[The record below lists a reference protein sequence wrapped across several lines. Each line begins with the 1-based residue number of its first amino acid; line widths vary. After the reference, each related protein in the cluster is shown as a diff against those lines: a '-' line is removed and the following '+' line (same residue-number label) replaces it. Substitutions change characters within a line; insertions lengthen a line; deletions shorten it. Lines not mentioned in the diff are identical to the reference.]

1 MEIFKNE
8 IKDYV
13 GSVLKT
19 IKTEDV
25 IEGYSF
31 CDFDSDD
38 TFVATVSKYI
48 SENRELCLLNIKC
61 LSPNRF
67 GYGSGMVY
75 FSRESDMEDKD
86 LQRELVRWLEDFVN
100 YFLYDNYNNEQWQDV
115 FEVEWAWLVE
125 NFESET
131 CEIEIIAPLY
141 EFWLKYSGKL
151 QDTFNANDVVLGWM
165 DSQSDSNL
173 LKNSGKESKVTEAL
187 PMPLLSR
194 KLKIKKSDGLT
205 DVFNDTS
212 DLFKLNALMLR
223 TLFNGTAHVRF
234 MAIKCIGNLSGY
246 MPSFLNQYYPTFEK
260 EYDRHLTQINDS
272 YEQQKCFKYW
282 NILSKKDY
290 GNWAF
295 ADTKLQENASRSV
308 LDNIDKSH
316 ADYMYL
322 LTEQMDRTVNLI
334 QVLES
339 LVGEVGSYLGEWV
352 LEVGYTSEERE
363 EDYVKNVKATIEYFV
378 KLRNKYLHGSII
390 NAPHTTDSLMRLINN
405 RYRTIEDMH
414 KDHELVE
421 RAVKRVLAVSFLNP
435 DLKIN
440 CLEYFIF
447 KYPRKKGGLKH
458 DMVLSHPN
466 GRELPSLVR
475 I

>member
-1 MEIFKNE
+1 MDRLKNDIQE
-8 IKDYV
+8 YV
-13 GSVLKT
+13 GSILKT
-19 IKTEDV
+19 IKPEDV

-31 CDFDSDD
+31 CDFSSDD
-38 TFVATVSKYI
+38 TFVAEVTKYV
-48 SENRELCLLNIKC
+48 SENKELCLLNISC

-75 FSRESDMEDKD
+75 FSREGDTEDKK
-86 LQRELVRWLEDFVN
+86 LVHELINWLEDFVN
-100 YFLYDNYNNEQWQDV
+100 YFLYNNYNNEQWQDV
-115 FEVEWAWLVE
+115 FESEWAWLVE

-131 CEIEIIAPLY
+131 CEIELIAPLY

-151 QDTFNANDVVLGWM
+151 QDTFNSNDVVLGWIG
-165 DSQSDSNL
+165 SQSDFNL
-173 LKNSGKESKVTEAL
+173 LKNSDKEGKITQVL
-187 PMPLLSR
+187 PRCTLSR
-194 KLKIKKSDGLT
+194 RLKIKKIEGIT
-205 DVFNDTS
+205 TVFNDTS
-212 DLFKLNALMLR
+212 DLFKLNTLMLR

-246 MPSFLNQYYPTFEK
+246 MPSLLNQYYPTFEK
-260 EYDRHLTQINDS
+260 EYDRYLTQINDL
-272 YEQQKCFKYW
+272 YEQQRCFKYW
-282 NILSKKDY
+282 EVLSKKDY

-322 LTEQMDRTVNLI
+322 LTEQMDKTVNLI

-352 LEVGYTSEERE
+352 LEVGYTTEERKQ
-363 EDYVKNVKATIEYFV
+363 DYVKNIKATIEYFV

-390 NAPHTTDSLMRLINN
+390 NAPHTTDSLIKLINN
-405 RYRTIEDMH
+405 KYQKIEDMH

-421 RAVKRVLAVSFLNP
+421 RAVKRVLAESFLNP
-435 DLKIN
+435 DLKMY
-440 CLEYFIF
+440 CLEYFKF
-447 KYPRKKGGLKH
+447 KYPKKSLKH
-458 DMVLSHPN
+458 DMVLLHPK
-466 GRELPSLVR
+466 GRKLPKLVR